1 MHIVAPVVPVAALIV
16 APSTVHIVIPVI
28 PVTAFIV
35 APSIMHIVAPVV
47 PTVALSVTVGR
58 SEHRLQQGED
68 TSLSLLR

>member
-1 MHIVAPVVPVAALIV
+1 MHIVAPVVPVVALIV
-16 APSTVHIVIPVI
+16 APSTMH
-28 PVTAFIV
+28 IV
-35 APSIMHIVAPVV
+35 APVAPTVALVLAPIVAPVV